1 MPSIKFS
8 TLLFCLFLLYFHSVQ
23 AQPTVL
29 SLDEAKSS
37 GIDISQLDEQY
48 PAATSF
54 NPKEGVFR
62 DDQSEFL
69 IEYQKLLRKIGIDL
83 YRAGIEWGENTM
95 FVHRIY
101 FSEDGSV
108 DYFLFGTSSEEI
120 DNDIIRDYLIE
131 LSREYSFPIESD
143 TKFRQCA
150 TAPMRIG
157 S

>member
-1 MPSIKFS
+1 M
-8 TLLFCLFLLYFHSVQ
+8 
-23 AQPTVL
+23 

-108 DYFLFGTSSEEI
+108 GYFLFGTSSEEI

-131 LSREYSFPIESD
+131 LSREYSFPIESE

-150 TAPMRIG
+150 TAPMRVGI
-157 S
+157 

>member
-1 MPSIKFS
+1 MRIFYVLVFL
-8 TLLFCLFLLYFHSVQ
+8 TTILFQPIL

-54 NPKEGVFR
+54 DPNEGVFR

-101 FSEDGSV
+101 FSDDGSV
-108 DYFLFGTSSEEI
+108 DYFLFDTSSEEI
-120 DNDIIRDYLIE
+120 DHEIIKDYLIE
-131 LSREYSFPIESD
+131 LSREYSFPLEPE

-150 TAPMRIG
+150 TAPMRVG
-157 S
+157 R